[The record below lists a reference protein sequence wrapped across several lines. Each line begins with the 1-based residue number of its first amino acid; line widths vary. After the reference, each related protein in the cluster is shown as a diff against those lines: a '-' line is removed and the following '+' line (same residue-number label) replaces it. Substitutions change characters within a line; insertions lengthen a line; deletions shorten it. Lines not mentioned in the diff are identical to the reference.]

1 MFSTLIKLL
10 QNNSS
15 VSDTA
20 VKCDSDGNEETNE
33 CDTNKAAVTKCRE
46 IQLLDTVIKDET
58 LGSDLEKSIFRPTSL
73 LSYLTPVSHS
83 GSVFL
88 RSNSS
93 SASTQSFAFP
103 DLSSLTY
110 LKPVSHSSAVSLRS
124 NSSSAS
130 TQSFSFPVFISDSYN
145 SPEKMVKAEKRC
157 SRRRRQWIAFLMCGK
172 F

>member
-20 VKCDSDGNEETNE
+20 VKYDSDNDEETNE
-33 CDTNKAAVTKCRE
+33 CDTSKAITKCREGSRE

-58 LGSDLEKSIFRPTSL
+58 LGSDPEKSIFRPTSL
-73 LSYLTPVSHS
+73 LSYLTPVSRS
-83 GSVFL
+83 GSGCLGSNSSSASTQSFAFPDSSSLTYLKPGSHSSTVSL

-103 DLSSLTY
+103 
-110 LKPVSHSSAVSLRS
+110 V
-124 NSSSAS
+124 
-130 TQSFSFPVFISDSYN
+130 
-145 SPEKMVKAEKRC
+145 
-157 SRRRRQWIAFLMCGK
+157 
-172 F
+172 